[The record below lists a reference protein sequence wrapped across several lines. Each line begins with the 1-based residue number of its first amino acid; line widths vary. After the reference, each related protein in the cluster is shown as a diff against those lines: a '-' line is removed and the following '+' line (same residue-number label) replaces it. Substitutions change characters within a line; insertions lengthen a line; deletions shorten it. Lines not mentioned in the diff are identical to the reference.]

1 VALVL
6 FAAPV
11 ALVTA
16 LVLRERRS
24 ERPLLDLTLP
34 ASRGFLLN
42 TLAATLGM
50 NAATLGMNMVL
61 LVVGAA
67 SLVTALL
74 AAALLPRTAPSAGVA
89 PAPGDARE

>member
-1 VALVL
+1 MAQVL

-50 NAATLGMNMVL
+50 NMVL

>member
-1 VALVL
+1 MALVL

-34 ASRGFLLN
+34 SRGFLLN
-42 TLAATLGM
+42 TL
-50 NAATLGMNMVL
+50 AATLGMNMVL

>member
-1 VALVL
+1 
-6 FAAPV
+6 
-11 ALVTA
+11 
-16 LVLRERRS
+16 
-24 ERPLLDLTLP
+24 
-34 ASRGFLLN
+34 
-42 TLAATLGM
+42 M
-50 NAATLGMNMVL
+50 NIVL